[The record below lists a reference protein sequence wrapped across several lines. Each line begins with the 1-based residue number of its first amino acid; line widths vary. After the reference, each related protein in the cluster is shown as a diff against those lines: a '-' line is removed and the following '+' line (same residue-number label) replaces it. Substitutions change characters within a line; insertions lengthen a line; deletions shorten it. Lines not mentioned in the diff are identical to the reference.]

1 MTGQIRQNN
10 VDRFN
15 GFGTLYDQSRP
26 QAPEE
31 VAKISTMYLGRA
43 PEYVADVGCGTGLS
57 TMIWL
62 KHAERVIG
70 IEPNDDMRGVALSR
84 LRETG
89 A

>member
-1 MTGQIRQNN
+1 
-10 VDRFN
+10 
-15 GFGTLYDQSRP
+15 
-26 QAPEE
+26 
-31 VAKISTMYLGRA
+31 MYLGRA

-89 A
+89 AQES